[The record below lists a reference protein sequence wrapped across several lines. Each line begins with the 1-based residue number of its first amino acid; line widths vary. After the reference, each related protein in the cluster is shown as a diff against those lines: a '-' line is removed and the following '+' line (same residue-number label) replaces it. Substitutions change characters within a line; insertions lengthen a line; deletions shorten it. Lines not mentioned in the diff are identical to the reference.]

1 MQVRLTDEQEMLK
14 SVFGR
19 LFKEKSTPGHVRDSG
34 AAGHDPQLWA
44 ELVAMGA
51 PLMRVDGEQGGGEL
65 SLLSAAIIAEEAGVS
80 VASVPLIEVIVAGRL
95 LSRVGDPG
103 RDHVRR
109 LGDGES
115 IITLALSPVDAA
127 TSQIVPAG
135 AVSDAVIA
143 LRGDALVLVE
153 GQGGELLPNTGN
165 LPLARWTLGEGTVLA
180 KGADAVAL
188 YQQAVE
194 EWRLLVT
201 AFLLGAAGQALVMA
215 AEYANERRQ
224 FDRPIG
230 SFQGLAHPMADSYAD
245 VEAGRLLAWRAIDAI
260 ARGDARAAGLA
271 SLSYWWAT
279 QASSMAVH
287 RAIRALGGYGLSLE
301 YDLQLYHRRV
311 TGLILSAGDPFRSL
325 AEGGDRL
332 FGAGQVALPDAGEA
346 TMSFALPEES
356 QKLADDLTAFF
367 KLHRTPE
374 MAEKAH
380 HSTSSHNKEFHRKLA
395 QAGFLF
401 GTWPTAKASATPAS
415 NAYAIA
421 SVIEAEGYTTHVIST
436 TDMVGQIVQMFG
448 TEEAKAEV
456 VPAVLAGEAM
466 CSLGFSEPSS
476 GSDVFSASTRAV
488 PDGDEWIING
498 SKMFT
503 TAAHYADYVLLL
515 ARTDTSGRKHEGL
528 TMFIVPTRLPGF
540 SYQAVQ
546 TYQDERTNLTYYAD
560 IRLPD
565 RYRLGKVNGGAAV
578 MGAMLMLEHSAAA
591 SMYVGFT
598 EMMKA
603 ADVWAN
609 TPVDGRKPVDDPVVR
624 TRYAA
629 VVARY
634 EAAGALVARNVWGA
648 DAGIHSRAWGPM
660 GKMFVTESYLDSAW
674 ELLKLGAPE
683 SGLTGKHAQGVIEL
697 GHRRAYGSTIYGGTS
712 EVHRSLTAEQGLGLP
727 KSRS

>member
-14 SVFGR
+14 SAFGR

-34 AAGHDPQLWA
+34 AIGHDPQLWA

-51 PLMRVDGEQGGGEL
+51 PLMRVDGEQGGGDL
-65 SLLSAAIIAEEAGVS
+65 SLLSAALIAEEAGVN
-80 VASVPLIEVIVAGRL
+80 VASVPLIEVIVAARL
-95 LSRVGDPG
+95 LSRVGDAG
-103 RDHVRR
+103 QELVQR
-109 LGDGES
+109 LGDGQS
-115 IITLALSPVDAA
+115 IITLALKPVDEAA
-127 TSQIVPAG
+127 SQIVPAG
-135 AVSDAVIA
+135 AVSQGVIA
-143 LRGDALVLVE
+143 LRGDALLLVE
-153 GQGGELLPNTGN
+153 GKGGEPLPNTGN
-165 LPLARWTLGEGTVLA
+165 LPLARWSLGEGKVLA
-180 KGADAVAL
+180 QGPDAVAL

-194 EWRLLVT
+194 EWRLLVA
-201 AFLLGAAGQALVMA
+201 AFLFGAAGQALVMA

-245 VEAGRLLAWRAIDAI
+245 VEAGKLLSWRAIDAI
-260 ARGDARAAGLA
+260 ARGEPRAAGLA
-271 SLSYWWAT
+271 SLSCWWAA

-311 TGLILSAGDPFRSL
+311 TGLILSGGDPYQSL
-325 AEGGDRL
+325 AEGGERL
-332 FGAGQVALPDAGEA
+332 FGGSQTALPDAGEA
-346 TMSFALPEES
+346 TMSFDLPEES
-356 QKLADDLTAFF
+356 RKLGEELAEFF
-367 KLHRTPE
+367 KLNRLPG

-380 HSTSSHNKEFHRKLA
+380 HSTSAHNKEFHRKLA
-395 QAGFLF
+395 QSGFLF
-401 GTWPTAKASATPAS
+401 RGWGTGKTSAVPAS
-415 NAYAIA
+415 DALAIN

-456 VPAVLAGEAM
+456 VPAILAGDAM

-476 GSDVFSASTRAV
+476 GSDVFSAATRAV
-488 PDGDEWIING
+488 PDGDDWIING

-503 TAAHYADYVLLL
+503 TAAHYADYILLL
-515 ARTDTSGRKHEGL
+515 ARTDNTGKKHEGL
-528 TMFIVPTRLPGF
+528 TIFLVPTRLEGF
-540 SYQAVQ
+540 SYQAVH

-578 MGAMLMLEHSAAA
+578 MGAILMIEHSAAA
-591 SMYVGFT
+591 SMFVGFQ

-603 ADVWAN
+603 ADIWAN
-609 TPVDGRKPVDDPVVR
+609 TPVDGRKPVDDATAR

-648 DAGIHSRAWGPM
+648 DAGIHNRAWGPLA
-660 GKMFVTESYLDSAW
+660 KMFVTESYLECAW
-674 ELLKLGAPE
+674 ELVKLGAPE
-683 SGLTGKHAQGVIEL
+683 SGLTGKNPQGVIEL
-697 GHRRAYGSTIYGGTS
+697 GHRRAYGTTIYGGTS

>member
-14 SVFGR
+14 SAFGR
-19 LFKEKSTPGHVRDSG
+19 LFKEKSTPSHIRDSG
-34 AAGHDPQLWA
+34 AVGHDPQLWA

-65 SLLSAAIIAEEAGVS
+65 SLLAAALIAEEAGAN
-80 VASVPLIEVIVAGRL
+80 VASVPLNEVIVAARL
-95 LSRVGDPG
+95 LSRLGEAGQELVQ
-103 RDHVRR
+103 R
-109 LGDGES
+109 LGDGKS
-115 IITLALSPVDAA
+115 IVTLALKPVDEAA
-127 TSQIVPAG
+127 SQIVPGG
-135 AVSDAVIA
+135 AVADAVIA
-143 LRGDALVLVE
+143 LQGDSLLLVE
-153 GQGGELLPNTGN
+153 GQGGGALANTGN
-165 LPLARWTLGEGTVLA
+165 LPLARWTLSEGKVLA
-180 KGADAVAL
+180 QGANAVAL

-194 EWRLLVT
+194 EWRLLAA
-201 AFLLGAAGQALVMA
+201 AFLIGAGGQALVMA
-215 AEYANERRQ
+215 AEYANERKQ

-230 SFQGLAHPMADSYAD
+230 SFQGLAHPLADSYA
-245 VEAGRLLAWRAIDAI
+245 EIETGRLLLWRAIDAI
-260 ARGDARAAGLA
+260 ARGETRAAGLA
-271 SLSYWWAT
+271 SLSYWWAA
-279 QASSMAVH
+279 QGSSMAVH

-301 YDLQLYHRRV
+301 YDVQLYHRRV
-311 TGLILSAGDPFRSL
+311 TGLILSAGDPFQSL
-325 AEGGDRL
+325 VDGGERL
-332 FGAGQVALPDAGEA
+332 FGGRDVALPDAGET

-356 QKLADDLTAFF
+356 QKLAEELTEFF
-367 KLHRTPE
+367 KVNRTPE
-374 MAEKAH
+374 MAAKAH
-380 HSTSSHNKEFHRKLA
+380 HSTSAHNKEFHRKLA

-415 NAYAIA
+415 NAYAVA

-436 TDMVGQIVQMFG
+436 TDMVGQIVQMFA

-456 VPAVLAGEAM
+456 VPAVLSGDAM

-476 GSDVFSASTRAV
+476 GSDVFSAATRAV
-488 PDGDEWIING
+488 PDGDDWIING

-591 SMYVGFT
+591 SLFVGYK
-598 EMMKA
+598 ELMKA
-603 ADVWAN
+603 ADTWAN
-609 TPVDGRKPVDDPVVR
+609 TPVDGRKPVDDASIR

-629 VVARY
+629 VMARY
-634 EAAGALVARNVWGA
+634 EAASALVARNVWGA
-648 DAGIHSRAWGPM
+648 DAGIHSRVWGPL
-660 GKMFVTESYLDSAW
+660 GKMFVTESYLDAGW
-674 ELLKLGAPE
+674 ELVKMGAPE
-683 SGLTGKHAQGVIEL
+683 SGLTGTHPLGVIEL
-697 GHRRAYGSTIYGGTS
+697 GHRRAYGTTIYGGTS
-712 EVHRSLTAEQGLGLP
+712 EIHRSLTAEQGLGLP